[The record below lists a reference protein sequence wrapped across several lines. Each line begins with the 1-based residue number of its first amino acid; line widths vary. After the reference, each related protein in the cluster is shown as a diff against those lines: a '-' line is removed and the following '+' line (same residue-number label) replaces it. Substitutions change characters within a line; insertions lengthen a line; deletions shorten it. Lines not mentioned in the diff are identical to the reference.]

1 MISKKP
7 ALLVVVIAIVST
19 LTACGGS
26 SSSPAPVTAL
36 ISVALQANLP
46 KSIGVS
52 TGIQMTAAVTND
64 SSNAG
69 VDWTATCGSSDCG
82 SFSATHTASGT
93 ATTYTSPATQPSGG
107 TVVVTAS
114 STKNPARTATDTF
127 TIASAPIAVSFQPAP
142 PASLVT
148 GATTSLTANVTN
160 DSGGGADWTV
170 TCASSD
176 CGSFS
181 PAHTT
186 SGSATI
192 YTAPATVPTGGTVMI
207 TASSTADATKSA
219 TAAITISVPIT
230 AFSQMLNGTYVFE
243 ISGAARTANP
253 YHIAGVINA
262 DGNGNITG
270 GTQVYKD
277 RNGVSFSDIESGT
290 TYTFGTDGRG
300 TIALHLSQS
309 AVGVAGNET
318 LGAVVISPS
327 KVLIT
332 EFDSS
337 ASGRGSMDQQTAIH
351 PLNGGYAFVVGSN
364 YEPVFGGVFNVD
376 NNPATGDI
384 SGAGSVADYD
394 SATVITNGPL
404 SGNVTA
410 PDANG
415 QVTITTNTSNGNFT
429 LTGFIVDDLHIKL
442 IESDNSGRNGG
453 VAIGQGTYTGTYSSN
468 SALSGNL
475 VYGVLGGYQGSDAG
489 TAIAGTLAAD
499 GTGNLNGFMDL
510 NHGTSIVTSSAMTGT
525 YAVDGSGTGRITATT
540 TLGTAIGPNFVV
552 YLTQPNLP
560 ALIMETD
567 SRSGATGFAVVQ
579 AAGPYSFSGTYGL
592 DFTSLAGPESD
603 STAAIVAD
611 GIGAFAG
618 AADVNSTLTNT
629 PVLALPFTGAFTP
642 DPSGRF
648 QATVTLNH
656 GIAYSAAFYFI
667 NSTQGFMIEN
677 DNHAV
682 TFGEFHVQQQLD
694 PHARGGHP
702 NVQLQKK

>member
-1 MISKKP
+1 MISKKL

-46 KSIGVS
+46 KSIGVNA
-52 TGIQMTAAVTND
+52 GIPMTATVTND

-93 ATTYTSPATQPSGG
+93 ATTYTTPATTPQGG

-114 STKNPARTATDTF
+114 STKNPARAATDTL
-127 TIASAPIAVSFQPAP
+127 TIASAPISVSFQTAP
-142 PASLVT
+142 PASLFT
-148 GATTSLTANVTN
+148 GGTTSITANVTN
-160 DSGGGADWTV
+160 DTGGGADWTV
-170 TCASSD
+170 TCASND
-176 CGSFS
+176 CGSFT
-181 PAHTT
+181 PAHTD
-186 SGSATI
+186 SGTPTT
-192 YTAPATVPTGGTVMI
+192 YTAPATVPTGGSVMI
-207 TASSTADATKSA
+207 ATTSTADATKSA
-219 TAAITISVPIT
+219 TAAVTISAPIT
-230 AFSQMLNGTYVFE
+230 AYNQMLNGTYVFE

-277 RNGVSFSDIESGT
+277 RNGVVFSAIESGT
-290 TYTFGTDGRG
+290 AYTFGTDGRG
-300 TIALHLSQS
+300 TIALHLSS
-309 AVGVAGNET
+309 PSIGVAGNET
-318 LGAVVISPS
+318 LGAVVTSPS

-337 ASGRGSMDQQTAIH
+337 ASGRGTMDLQTAIN

-376 NNPATGDI
+376 NNPATGGI

-394 SATVITNGPL
+394 SAAVITNGPL
-404 SGNVTA
+404 SGSVTA

-415 QVTITTNTSNGNFT
+415 QVTITTSTSNGNFT
-429 LTGFIVDDLHIKL
+429 LTGFIVDDSHIKL
-442 IESDNSGRNGG
+442 IETDNSGRNGG
-453 VAIGQGTYTGTYSSN
+453 VAIAQATYTGTYSDN
-468 SALSGNL
+468 SALAGNL

-489 TAIAGTLAAD
+489 TAIAGTLTAD
-499 GTGNLNGFMDL
+499 GAGNLTGFMDL

-540 TLGTAIGPNFVV
+540 TLGPAIGPNFVV

-567 SRSGATGFAVVQ
+567 VRSGATGFAVVQ

-592 DFTSLAGPESD
+592 DFTTLAGPESD
-603 STAAIVAD
+603 GTANIVAD
-611 GIGAFAG
+611 GTGAFAG
-618 AADVNSTLTNT
+618 AADVNSTLTDT
-629 PVLALPFTGAFTP
+629 PVSGLPFTGIFTP

-656 GIAYSAAFYFI
+656 GIPYSAAFYFI
-667 NSTQGFMIEN
+667 DSTQGFMIEN
-677 DNHAV
+677 DNGAV
-682 TFGEFHVQQQLD
+682 TFGEFQIQQQLD
-694 PHARGGHP
+694 SLLRRGTP
-702 NVQLQKK
+702 NVKLQKK

>member
-7 ALLVVVIAIVST
+7 VLLVVVIAIVST

-26 SSSPAPVTAL
+26 SSSPAPVTPL
-36 ISVALQANLP
+36 ISVALQASLP

-52 TGIQMTAAVTND
+52 TGIPMTATVTND

-69 VDWTATCGSSDCG
+69 VDWTATCGSNDCG

-93 ATTYTSPATQPSGG
+93 ATTYTTPATTPSGG
-107 TVVVTAS
+107 TVVVTAA
-114 STKNPARTATDTF
+114 STKNPARTATDTL
-127 TIASAPIAVSFQPAP
+127 TIAAAPISVSFQPAP
-142 PASLVT
+142 PASLFT
-148 GATTSLTANVTN
+148 GATTSITANVTN

-170 TCASSD
+170 TCGSND

-181 PAHTT
+181 PAHTA
-186 SGSATI
+186 SGGATA
-192 YTAPATVPTGGTVMI
+192 YTAPATVPFGGTVTI
-207 TASSTADATKSA
+207 VATSTADPTKSA
-219 TAAITISVPIT
+219 TAAINVSVPIT
-230 AFSQMLNGTYVFE
+230 AYSQMLNGTYVFE
-243 ISGAARTANP
+243 ISGAAQTANP

-262 DGNGNITG
+262 DGNGNING

-277 RNGVSFSDIESGT
+277 RNGVIFSTIQSGT
-290 TYTFGTDGRG
+290 AYTFGTDGRG
-300 TIALHLSQS
+300 TIALHLSLPT
-309 AVGVAGNET
+309 VGVGGKET

-337 ASGRGSMDQQTAIH
+337 ASGRGTMDLQTAIH
-351 PLNGGYAFVVGSN
+351 PLSGGYVFVVGSN
-364 YEPVFGGVFNVD
+364 YEPVLGGVFNVD
-376 NNPATGDI
+376 NNPAAGDI

-404 SGNVTA
+404 SGSVTV
-410 PDANG
+410 PDGNG

-429 LTGFIVDDLHIKL
+429 LTGFVVDDLHMKL
-442 IESDNSGRNGG
+442 IETDSSGRNGG
-453 VAIGQGTYTGTYSSN
+453 VAIAQGTYTGTYAGN
-468 SALSGNL
+468 TALSGNL
-475 VYGVLGGYQGSDAG
+475 VYGLLGGYEGSDAG
-489 TAIAGTLAAD
+489 TAIAGSLKAD
-499 GTGNLNGFMDL
+499 GAGNLSGFMDL
-510 NHGTSIVTSSAMTGT
+510 NHGTSIVTSSPMTGN
-525 YAVDGSGTGRITATT
+525 YAVDGSGTGRISAIS
-540 TLGTAIGPNFVV
+540 TLGTAIGPNFVL

-603 STAAIVAD
+603 GTATIVAD

-629 PVLALPFTGAFTP
+629 PVLAQPFTGVFTP
-642 DPSGRF
+642 DPSGRS
-648 QATVTLNH
+648 QTTVTLNH
-656 GIAYSAAFYFI
+656 GIPYSAALYFI
-667 NSTQGFMIEN
+667 DSTQGFLIEN

-694 PHARGGHP
+694 SLLRRGTP
-702 NVQLQKK
+702 NVKLQKK